1 MIKLFFNIMFLISI
15 SILVIHQSF
24 YYYQFNKILKKLK
37 ILSEEKNIRKDR
49 NLILE
54 YNYNLAQL
62 NYIFCVYFCG
72 LLKKILYKKNNFEY
86 VE

>member
-24 YYYQFNKILKKLK
+24 YYYQFNKIFKKLK
-37 ILSEEKNIRKDR
+37 NLNEERNIREDR

-54 YNYNLAQL
+54 YNYNLSRL
-62 NYIFCVYFCG
+62 NYILCIYFSG
-72 LLKKILYKKNNFEY
+72 IVKKILLKKNKFEY
-86 VE
+86 IE

>member
-1 MIKLFFNIMFLISI
+1 MRLFFNI
-15 SILVIHQSF
+15 ILVICIVILVTHQSF
-24 YYYQFNKILKKLK
+24 YLYKYNKILSRITFLLADEK
-37 ILSEEKNIRKDR
+37 IKEDR

>member
-1 MIKLFFNIMFLISI
+1 MDRP
-15 SILVIHQSF
+15 SILRRWESIPPFSF
-24 YYYQFNKILKKLK
+24 KKLK
-37 ILSEEKNIRKDR
+37 NLSEERNIREDR

-72 LLKKILYKKNNFEY
+72 LLQKILYKKNNFEY

>member
-1 MIKLFFNIMFLISI
+1 MIKIFFNIMFLVSI
-15 SILVIHQSF
+15 AILVIHQSF

-37 ILSEEKNIRKDR
+37 NLSEERNIREDR

-62 NYIFCVYFCG
+62 NYIFCVYFCAS
-72 LLKKILYKKNNFEY
+72 ILSTYFLFINY
-86 VE
+86 IAHL

>member
-1 MIKLFFNIMFLISI
+1 MIKLFFNIMFLVSI
-15 SILVIHQSF
+15 AILVIHQSF

-37 ILSEEKNIRKDR
+37 ILSEEKNIREDR

-62 NYIFCVYFCG
+62 NYIFYVYFCG
-72 LLKKILYKKNNFEY
+72 LMKKILYKKNNFEY

>member
-1 MIKLFFNIMFLISI
+1 MIKLFFNIMFLVSI
-15 SILVIHQSF
+15 SILVIHQIF
-24 YYYQFNKILKKLK
+24 YYYQFNKIFKKLK
-37 ILSEEKNIRKDR
+37 NLSEEINIREDR

-62 NYIFCVYFCG
+62 NYILCVYFCG
-72 LLKKILYKKNNFEY
+72 LMKKILYKKNNFEY

>member
-1 MIKLFFNIMFLISI
+1 MIKLFFNIMFLVSI

-24 YYYQFNKILKKLK
+24 YYYQFNKIFKK
-37 ILSEEKNIRKDR
+37 ERNIREDR

-72 LLKKILYKKNNFEY
+72 LMKKILYKKNNFEY

>member
-24 YYYQFNKILKKLK
+24 YYYQFNKIL
-37 ILSEEKNIRKDR
+37 SEEKNIREDR